1 MSNNSPKFREDFVR
15 RAFLK
20 NRTDMPNTKDYFK
33 KAGGVNLLRQ
43 YVRNGA
49 LGTAVM
55 QFLLLGKSRTA
66 LELLRLS
73 AALKTKQHLY
83 KRYSNVLRRFDAQWV
98 DSALHVERRTVWL
111 CWWQG
116 EDAMPELVK
125 RCYVSVRENLK
136 DWEIVLLTEKN
147 YREYVQFPDFILD
160 KFQKGMI
167 THAHFSDLLR
177 LELLIRFGGLWI
189 DATVLC
195 TSSNIPMSIL
205 NSDLFVFRPQKPG
218 ADGKAT
224 SMSNWLIW
232 AKSNNHILQATQT
245 LLYDYWKRNDCVSE
259 YFIFHHFMTI
269 VMERYP
275 EEAKKIPPFCNS
287 VPHILQ
293 LHLFDPFDEVYWN
306 DLKQMTC
313 FHKLTYKLNIDK
325 STTSGTFYEMIIN
338 NKI

>member
-1 MSNNSPKFREDFVR
+1 
-15 RAFLK
+15 
-20 NRTDMPNTKDYFK
+20 MPSAKDYFK
-33 KAGGVNLLRQ
+33 KAGGVKLLGQ
-43 YVRNGA
+43 YFRNGV
-49 LGTAVM
+49 LGTGIA

-73 AALKTKQHLY
+73 IGLKTKQRLFKKY
-83 KRYSNVLRRFDAQWV
+83 KSVLKRFDEQWE
-98 DSALHVERRTVWL
+98 DSCSHLERRTVWV

-125 RCYVSVRENLK
+125 RCYASVKRCLK

-147 YREYVQFPDFILD
+147 YRDYAEFPGYITD
-160 KFQKGMI
+160 KFRKGMI
-167 THAHFSDLLR
+167 SVTHFSDLLR
-177 LELLIRFGGLWI
+177 LELLIKYGGLWI

-195 TSSNIPMSIL
+195 TNGDIPQSIL
-205 NSDLFVFRPQKPG
+205 KSDLFVFQTQKPG

-224 SMSNWLIW
+224 FMSSWLMW
-232 AKSNNHILQATQT
+232 AKSNNRILMATQT
-245 LLYDYWKRNDCVSE
+245 LLYDYWQKNNRLSE
-259 YFIFHHFMTI
+259 YFLLHHFMTI
-269 VMERYP
+269 AMEQYP

-313 FHKLTYKLNIDK
+313 FHKLTYKLDEGK
-325 STTSGTFYEMIIN
+325 CALKGTFYDVIC
-338 NKI
+338 KR